1 MHIQIINFN
10 LSGITRSEYEGVC
23 NELAQTFADLPGLI
37 SKHWLADEDNNT
49 YGGVYQWESK
59 DAMVTYLNSDLF
71 AGVVG
76 HPNFENAV
84 SKDFSI
90 LEGPTRITRGL

>member
-23 NELAQTFADLPGLI
+23 NELAQTFADLPGFI
-37 SKHWLADEDNNT
+37 SKHWLANEDNNT
-49 YGGVYQWESK
+49 SRGVYQWESK
-59 DAMVTYLNSDLF
+59 DAMVAYLNSDLF
-71 AGVVG
+71 AGVAG
-76 HPNFENAV
+76 NPNFENAV

-90 LEGPTRITRGL
+90 LEEPTRITRWL

>member
-1 MHIQIINFN
+1 MGIQ
-10 LSGITRSEYEGVC
+10 RC
-23 NELAQTFADLPGLI
+23 
-37 SKHWLADEDNNT
+37 
-49 YGGVYQWESK
+49 YG
-59 DAMVTYLNSDLF
+59 DILNSDLF

-76 HPNFENAV
+76 NPNFENAV

>member
-37 SKHWLADEDNNT
+37 SKHC
-49 YGGVYQWESK
+49 
-59 DAMVTYLNSDLF
+59 
-71 AGVVG
+71 
-76 HPNFENAV
+76 
-84 SKDFSI
+84 
-90 LEGPTRITRGL
+90 